1 MGSLVKDFF
10 AQQQVTG
17 TQSEPPAVPPT
28 LPPVSPAPSP
38 HCHALRT
45 ASDPRQGL
53 PRDSNALLRQKAGSL
68 QTRLLPPGAPDTRRG
83 LCHHHRCT
91 PGPASAVAGSRA
103 SVMVSVAL
111 ETQLKRVCAVVSCR
125 RSLQAAGRR
134 RGLAVRAGAG
144 SSGQS
149 VRHHRPCWR
158 SCKLTQHWV
167 LSTGGS
173 RGSGQAA
180 GGAVALNAG
189 TGLLPFLWPG
199 LPWPLVCLGVQDA

>member
-1 MGSLVKDFF
+1 MS
-10 AQQQVTG
+10 
-17 TQSEPPAVPPT
+17 PPAVPPI
-28 LPPVSPAPSP
+28 SPAPPP
-38 HCHALRT
+38 HCHTLHT

-68 QTRLLPPGAPDTRRG
+68 QTRLLQPGAPDTRRG
-83 LCHHHRCT
+83 LCHHHRCG
-91 PGPASAVAGSRA
+91 PGPASAVTGSRA

-167 LSTGGS
+167 LSTRGVSQVWAGGRRGRGPQRRHWPPPFSLAWPPSAPRVSQCPRYLRS
-173 RGSGQAA
+173 RGS
-180 GGAVALNAG
+180 LWT
-189 TGLLPFLWPG
+189 TG
-199 LPWPLVCLGVQDA
+199 